1 MPAKPRRLL
10 VEESPKPAQSNIAT
24 RWEVIKRPSRAI
36 GLTRLSDML
45 NADFTL
51 LTKVAMA
58 TPRSSD
64 PTSEDKSAWLAQAS
78 DPASDDPPSYKTT
91 ISLEHTRQAVVLQ
104 PVQVLARGAYPKRQ
118 EAVLRLCGGSMPPW
132 KSLPVLA
139 RCANP
144 KRQEAVLRLCG
155 GSMRPRKPVQVLARC
170 ANPKRQEAVLRL
182 CGGSMPPCKSLQAED
197 KRPCYDFTE
206 GTCDRGSQCKYS
218 HDAPCPGQHEY
229 SPDSRQSGRTS
240 QLSDPASDDKFIQW
254 QNDDIARSQP
264 LFIQNALTLVNKLT
278 FRQKVV
284 T

>member
-58 TPRSSD
+58 TPRPSD

-118 EAVLRLCGGSMPPW
+118 EAVLRLCGGSMPP
-132 KSLPVLA
+132 
-139 RCANP
+139 
-144 KRQEAVLRLCG
+144 
-155 GSMRPRKPVQVLARC
+155 
-170 ANPKRQEAVLRL
+170 
-182 CGGSMPPCKSLQAED
+182 CKSLQAED

-229 SPDSRQSGRTS
+229 SPDSRQGGRTP
-240 QLSDPASDDKFIQW
+240 QLSDPASDDKSIQW